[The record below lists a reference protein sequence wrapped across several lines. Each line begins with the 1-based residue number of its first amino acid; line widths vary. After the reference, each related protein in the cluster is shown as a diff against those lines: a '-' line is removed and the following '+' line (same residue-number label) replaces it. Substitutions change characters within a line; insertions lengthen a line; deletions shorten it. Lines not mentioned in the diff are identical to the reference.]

1 MLWTCRRR
9 GESYEDTYLDD
20 SAFMRTMIINI
31 LKDGNHEISQASN
44 GTEAVQRYVEG
55 KPDLVFMDIVMPD
68 KDGVQALK
76 EIKAQ
81 DVNAKV
87 VMCTSVGGQEKIVN
101 DAIQAGASD
110 IITKPFR
117 PEEITKVINNIQNF

>member
-1 MLWTCRRR
+1 MKILVV
-9 GESYEDTYLDD
+9 DD

-31 LKDGNHEISQASN
+31 LKDGSHEIIQASN
-44 GTEAVQRYVEG
+44 GNEAIARFSEAQ
-55 KPDLVFMDIVMPD
+55 PDLVFMDIVMPD

-76 EIKAQ
+76 EIKAM
-81 DVNAKV
+81 DSNAKV

-117 PEEITKVINNIQNF
+117 PEEITKVLDNITNF

>member
-1 MLWTCRRR
+1 MKIMIV
-9 GESYEDTYLDD
+9 DD

-31 LKDGNHEISQASN
+31 LKDGNHEIVQATN
-44 GTEAVQRYVEG
+44 GNEAVQKYEQV

-76 EIKAQ
+76 EIKGKDA
-81 DVNAKV
+81 NAKI

-117 PEEITKVINNIQNF
+117 PEEITKVISNISNF